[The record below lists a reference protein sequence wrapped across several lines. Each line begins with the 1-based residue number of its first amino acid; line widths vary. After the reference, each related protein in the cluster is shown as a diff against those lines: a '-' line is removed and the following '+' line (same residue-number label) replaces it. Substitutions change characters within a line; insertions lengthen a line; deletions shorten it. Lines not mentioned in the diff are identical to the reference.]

1 MTAPDLTEA
10 RDLAA
15 MWKARAEAAEA
26 IAAKL
31 ARDVWAAIGFRD
43 DPTIDRDLDDAC
55 GFVGQQARMRFDDL
69 AIGRDNHHTRASIAE
84 AIIRG
89 RSDAPTPEEIAA
101 LHAVDGS
108 WLVRFVG
115 SEGPTAERLVDRY
128 GATVI
133 ARDQRA
139 GWYQRGV
146 RWWARNASGDFVA
159 WPVAP

>member
-15 MWKARAEAAEA
+15 MWQARAEAAEREA
-26 IAAKL
+26 RTLSEECDGLMSSLETIA
-31 ARDVWAAIGFRD
+31 W
-43 DPTIDRDLDDAC
+43 DRDEAW
-55 GFVGQQARMRFDDL
+55 
-69 AIGRDNHHTRASIAE
+69 
-84 AIIRG
+84 AIIAG
-89 RSDAPTPEEIAA
+89 RSEAPTPEEIAA
-101 LHAVDGS
+101 LHAADGA

-115 SEGPTAERLVDRY
+115 SEGPAAERLTDRY

-146 RWWARNASGDFVA
+146 RWWPRNAEGRFVA

>member
-15 MWKARAEAAEA
+15 MWQARSEAAEA

-31 ARDVWAAIGFRD
+31 ARDVWAAIGFHD
-43 DPTIDRDLDDAC
+43 DPTVDRDLADAC

-89 RSDAPTPEEIAA
+89 RSEAPTQGEAEA
-101 LHAVDGS
+101 HEKRGGT
-108 WLVRFVG
+108 WLVLYRSG
-115 SEGPTAERLVDRY
+115 NVDR
-128 GATVI
+128 
-133 ARDQRA
+133 A
-139 GWYQRGV
+139 GGNL
-146 RWWARNASGDFVA
+146 RNKKPKGFLSYLDILHRPEFRL
-159 WPVAP
+159 PIL

>member
-1 MTAPDLTEA
+1 MTAPDITEA

-15 MWKARAEAAEA
+15 MWQARAEAAEA

-31 ARDVWAAIGFRD
+31 ARDVWAAIGFHD
-43 DPTIDRDLDDAC
+43 DPTVDRDLADVC

-89 RSDAPTPEEIAA
+89 RDVAPTSEELAA
-101 LHAVDGS
+101 HDG
-108 WLVRFVG
+108 
-115 SEGPTAERLVDRY
+115 
-128 GATVI
+128 GATMSGWWLCVMRGRPSLMRHDAVI
-133 ARDQRA
+133 GHRNGVTI
-139 GWYQRGV
+139 GWWGANEA
-146 RWWARNASGDFVA
+146 RWWPLDADGRPRA